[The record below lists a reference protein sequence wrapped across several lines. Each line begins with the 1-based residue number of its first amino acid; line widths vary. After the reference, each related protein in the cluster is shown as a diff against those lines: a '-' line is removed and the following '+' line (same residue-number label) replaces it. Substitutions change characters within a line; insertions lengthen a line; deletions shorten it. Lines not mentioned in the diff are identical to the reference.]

1 MLRLFAPFAVAL
13 SLIAVAASADA
24 ACYADYKAKTDN
36 PLRLHY
42 GVIQLPDTACS
53 VGAARGIIAG
63 RIAADGWQL
72 LNVLSVFDDS
82 GLAERK
88 ASAGPFFLRY

>member
-1 MLRLFAPFAVAL
+1 MLRLFAPFALAL

-24 ACYADYKAKTDN
+24 TCYADYKAKTDT

-42 GVIQLPDTACS
+42 GVIQLPAESCS
-53 VGAARGIIAG
+53 VAAARPLIEA
-63 RIAADGWQL
+63 RIATDGWQL

-88 ASAGPFFLRY
+88 DSAAQYFLRY